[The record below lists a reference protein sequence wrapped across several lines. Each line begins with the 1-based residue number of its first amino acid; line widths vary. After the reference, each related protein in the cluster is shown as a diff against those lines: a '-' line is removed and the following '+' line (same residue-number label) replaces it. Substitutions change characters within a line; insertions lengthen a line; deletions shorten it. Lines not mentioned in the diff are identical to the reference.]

1 MMHQIVESS
10 SLLSFPM
17 WEARARYQ
25 NQAKHLG
32 LGGLLHSRILNT
44 LGLMIC

>member
-32 LGGLLHSRILNT
+32 LLHSKILNT
-44 LGLMIC
+44 LGIMI